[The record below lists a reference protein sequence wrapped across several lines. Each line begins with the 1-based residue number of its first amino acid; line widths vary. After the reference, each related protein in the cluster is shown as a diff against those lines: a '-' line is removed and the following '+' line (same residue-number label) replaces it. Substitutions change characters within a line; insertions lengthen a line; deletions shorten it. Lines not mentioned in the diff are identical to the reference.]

1 MGIINKQSHAIKHLS
16 RIDVVSKI
24 FCWNIGISIILPK
37 VIWALKMRNLFKQ
50 LEFNGFGP
58 SKVLPEGSD
67 ASFGQIK
74 KTGPGGLKH
83 QVRVLVPK
91 EPGIYGIVDSLGILI
106 YVGKAKNLRK
116 RLQSYFLKKKSKE
129 KKLIRKA
136 EMICWQTCFSEFHSF
151 LREIEVINMFLPYA
165 NIMGVAHR
173 LRPVYLV
180 ITSGH
185 APALKLLKKIPKN
198 CLEVHGPFN
207 SSKLL
212 RKTILILNET
222 LGLRDCPEKT
232 PMFFSDQ
239 KSLLGMLPQFGCIR
253 NEIGNC
259 MGPCAGGCSREEYFD
274 GISEL
279 RNFLKGDTDKV
290 LKMLNDQM
298 LEFAGKLKFELA
310 DVFKQRMKI
319 IEKFSSIH
327 QKVKDSGKINC
338 LYWQKLADGRF
349 LLNFIKDGVLMHA
362 EVVEKYK
369 ISKPLPKLLI
379 EKVQKKI
386 INNNVVSWISFQKLI
401 IQRWFKK
408 MNGDA
413 ECIVQWPLN

>member
-1 MGIINKQSHAIKHLS
+1 
-16 RIDVVSKI
+16 
-24 FCWNIGISIILPK
+24 
-37 VIWALKMRNLFKQ
+37 
-50 LEFNGFGP
+50 
-58 SKVLPEGSD
+58 
-67 ASFGQIK
+67 
-74 KTGPGGLKH
+74 
-83 QVRVLVPK
+83 
-91 EPGIYGIVDSLGILI
+91 
-106 YVGKAKNLRK
+106 
-116 RLQSYFLKKKSKE
+116 
-129 KKLIRKA
+129 
-136 EMICWQTCFSEFHSF
+136 
-151 LREIEVINMFLPYA
+151 
-165 NIMGVAHR
+165 
-173 LRPVYLV
+173 
-180 ITSGH
+180 
-185 APALKLLKKIPKN
+185 LKKIPKN

-232 PMFFSDQ
+232 PMFFSGQ

-279 RNFLKGDTDKV
+279 RNFLKGDTDK
-290 LKMLNDQM
+290 
-298 LEFAGKLKFELA
+298 
-310 DVFKQRMKI
+310 VFKQRMKI